1 MKCFSYQPIL
11 ILFLLVLPVLTCCEK
26 KEGKK
31 YLRIVN
37 SIKANSNPVV
47 RDCKNE
53 IPIDGNYHEVSGYLE
68 TEYKL
73 LNVVWDSV
81 TNWTS
86 ACILERVWVTNRT
99 VNGYFGDF
107 EKLPDDIYY
116 TLTLNYKI
124 EYSALIE
131 YAWLPLW
138 KNITFDYS
146 DNSILRSS
154 LLP

>member
-1 MKCFSYQPIL
+1 MKYFSYQPIL
-11 ILFLLVLPVLTCCEK
+11 LLFFLVLPVLTCCEK

-37 SIKANSNPVV
+37 SIKVESAPVV
-47 RDCKNE
+47 RDSKDA
-53 IPIDGNYHEVSGYLE
+53 IPIDGNYHEVYGYLE

-81 TNWTS
+81 TNWTP

-99 VNGYFGDF
+99 VNSYFGDF
-107 EKLPDDIYY
+107 EILPDDRYY

-124 EYSALIE
+124 EYSDKIE
-131 YAWLPLW
+131 YAWLPGW
-138 KNITFDYS
+138 KNITFTYS